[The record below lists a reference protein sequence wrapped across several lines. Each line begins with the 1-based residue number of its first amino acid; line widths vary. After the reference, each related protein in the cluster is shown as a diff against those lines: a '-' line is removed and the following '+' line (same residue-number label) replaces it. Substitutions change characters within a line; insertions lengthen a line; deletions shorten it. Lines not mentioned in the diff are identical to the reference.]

1 MSDAAA
7 PSRRPS
13 WAPRGELVHLVWV
26 SNLLWQPVF
35 DPASSWVSWTVVGVA
50 ATLMVAFFVASYH
63 PDPRVRSGALY
74 GTTGLGVVVTM
85 VNIGA
90 AVFFVYAGA
99 IAVRQRGRRPMRWL
113 AGLTV
118 AIAVLSVVTF
128 VPWPYSLFG
137 VLPCLVLLWVIGLQI
152 RADMTQQD
160 EAERLRIDNVRIEQ
174 LATAA
179 ERERIARDLHDLLGQ
194 QLTGVVVRSQLIQSL
209 AAAAPDEAAE
219 EARLLESEAR
229 DLLDQVRRT
238 VGGLSEVSLVD
249 EVEGA
254 RRSLGAA
261 GIEATFEVPTGE
273 GPNPLVERSLAL
285 ALRESVT
292 NLIRHSQATRCRV
305 VLASADG
312 LWRLEVADDGVGG
325 NEAEG
330 NGLRGMRERVGAVG
344 GSVERSGERGTRIV
358 VTVPA

>member
-1 MSDAAA
+1 MSASSPAT
-7 PSRRPS
+7 RRPS

-26 SNLLWQPVF
+26 ANLLWQPVF
-35 DPASSWVSWTVVGVA
+35 DPTASWGDWTVVGVSA
-50 ATLMVAFFVASYH
+50 AVMVVLFVASYH
-63 PDPRVRSGALY
+63 PVARVRRGALY
-74 GTTGLGVVVTM
+74 GTTALGVVTM
-85 VNIGA
+85 VNVGA
-90 AVFFVYAGA
+90 AVFFVYAA
-99 IAVRQRGRRPMRWL
+99 AMAMRDRSRRPMPWL
-113 AGLTV
+113 VGLTL
-118 AIAVLSVVTF
+118 AIAVLSVVTL

-137 VLPCLVLLWVIGLQI
+137 VLPCVVLVWVIGLQT
-152 RADMTQQD
+152 RADMTRHA

-209 AAAAPDEAAE
+209 AASAPEQAGE

-238 VGGLSEVSLVD
+238 VGGLSEVSLAD

-261 GIEATFEVPTGE
+261 GIEATFEVPTGQ

-292 NLIRHSQATRCRV
+292 NLIRHSGASRCRV
-305 VLASADG
+305 VLASGDG
-312 LWRLEVADDGVGG
+312 VWRLEVADDGVGG
-325 NEAEG
+325 DQAEG
-330 NGLRGMRERVGAVG
+330 NGLRGMRERVGAIG
-344 GSVERSGERGTRIV
+344 GSVERSGDRGTRVV